1 MFLKLCVTCIYFS
14 IDFSID
20 FNIDFDYYS
29 TAVSDRQHLLVM
41 AKV

>member
-1 MFLKLCVTCIYFS
+1 MFLELCNTCIYFS
-14 IDFSID
+14 IDFS
-20 FNIDFDYYS
+20 IDFDYYS